1 MASIVGARLER
12 MKGRKSPAE
21 RAPEGGLRPATQWG
35 WKALVVF
42 EQQRSGKRD
51 VQERP
56 TAASSRSFYCRPGN
70 LKALRR
76 APSCDVQEQHDSG
89 VQPELAW

>member
-1 MASIVGARLER
+1 
-12 MKGRKSPAE
+12 
-21 RAPEGGLRPATQWG
+21 
-35 WKALVVF
+35 VF